1 MINTKQDIIQALE
14 RNQSQ
19 LRAFGIKRIGLFGS
33 FLHGDPRPDSDIDL
47 LVEFEPERKSFD
59 AFMEA
64 CDFLDEL
71 LQRRIELVT
80 VDSLSPYIAPHILK
94 DILYVSLAA

>member
-1 MINTKQDIIQALE
+1 MVRTKQDVITALE
-14 RNQSQ
+14 QNQAP
-19 LRAFGIKRIGLFGS
+19 LRAMGIKRIGIFGS
-33 FLHGDPRPDSDIDL
+33 FLYEAQGPDSDIDL
-47 LVEFEPERKSFD
+47 LVDFEPGRKTFD

-64 CDFLDEL
+64 CSFLDEL

-94 DILYVSLAA
+94 DVQYVALAA